1 MQLYKFKIVWSAGG
15 QYRVQFLYS
24 SETMVWSENYTS
36 KSSAQNCIDS
46 LKANAPSAPIVDVSA
61 GENASGYRWEI
72 VKATNGEYFT
82 RFKASN
88 GETMVR
94 SETYTA
100 KHNAKNCAESV
111 SKNAKSAPIEDETAA
126 KVA

>member
-1 MQLYKFKIVWSAGG
+1 MYRFRIKDAAND
-15 QYRVQFLYS
+15 QYRVQFLYN
-24 SETMVWSENYTS
+24 SEIMVWSENYVS
-36 KSSAQNCIDS
+36 KSSAQNCISS
-46 LKANAPSAPIVDVSA
+46 LKAHAPSAPIVDTTI
-61 GENASGYRWEI
+61 GESGSGYRWEI

-111 SKNAKSAPIEDETAA
+111 SRNAQSAPVEDETAA
-126 KVA
+126 RVA

>member
-1 MQLYKFKIVWSAGG
+1 MYKFKIKSAANS
-15 QYRVQFLYS
+15 QFRVQFVYNAEIL
-24 SETMVWSENYTS
+24 VWSENFTT
-36 KSSAQNCIDS
+36 KTAAKANIDS
-46 LKANAPSAPIVDVSA
+46 LTANAPSARIVDLSI
-61 GENASGYRWEI
+61 GETGSGYRWEV
-72 VKATNGEYFT
+72 VKATNGEYFV

-111 SKNAKSAPIEDETAA
+111 SRNAAFASVVDETTSNAA
-126 KVA
+126 

>member
-1 MQLYKFKIVWSAGG
+1 MYTFKIVPSANN
-15 QYRVQFLYS
+15 QYRVQFLYN
-24 SETMVWSENYTS
+24 SEIMVWSENFTT
-36 KSSAQNCIDS
+36 KSAAQNNIS
-46 LKANAPSAPIVDVSA
+46 SIKANAPSAKTVDLTV
-61 GENASGYRWEI
+61 GETGYGYRWEI
-72 VKATNGEYFT
+72 VKATNGEFFT

-111 SKNAKSAPIEDETAA
+111 SKNAAEAVVIDETAS